1 MKEKKTSAYEEH
13 AQSYY
18 DDDEDDQKDFGKD
31 DADLDLDLKTPEGY
45 DGENDDDENYDDYVE
60 DENCPEE
67 CFCEESFVDCQDLE
81 ISVIPGI
88 FGYFLAANEEPLM
101 GPAIFKLSFF
111 YLTIRE
117 KTAVNRKI

>member
-45 DGENDDDENYDDYVE
+45 DAENDDDENYDDYVE

-88 FGYFLAANEEPLM
+88 FGYFLALKSRSWAPQ
-101 GPAIFKLSFF
+101 FLSYHFF
-111 YLTIRE
+111 I
-117 KTAVNRKI
+117 